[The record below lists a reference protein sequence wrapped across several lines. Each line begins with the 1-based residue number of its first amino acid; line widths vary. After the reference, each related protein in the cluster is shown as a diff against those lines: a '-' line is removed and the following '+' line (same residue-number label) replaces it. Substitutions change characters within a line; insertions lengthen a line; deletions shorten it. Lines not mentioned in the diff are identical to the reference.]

1 MMVRLR
7 SFTRTSRIV
16 ALCSAANFINSAD
29 RVIMPIA
36 IVPMTDIFQW
46 SLLTQGWILSAFA
59 VGYLSSQLLG
69 SFWVSRLGAKNVLI
83 CSVLLWSIA
92 TYITPFLAGNV
103 TALILCRTLLGFAE
117 GLGLPTIF
125 HLFAHS
131 IPVEERSRA
140 FSYLLASG
148 SVGQTV
154 ASIICPHMTWESCFF
169 WFGILGFLWV
179 FLWFLFYP
187 EVNFTADDT
196 LPLHIPKVISRSVRW
211 ADFILSRPL
220 WAIYC
225 AHFAM
230 NWSSYI
236 IMQWLPTYLSRYL
249 GGDAHS
255 LSLTAVPYIVNSIVG
270 IICGHLADSLLQNK
284 GWSVLNVRRLMT
296 LIGLIGPALFLAIF
310 CVVDHLAL
318 ALIFVSISMGL
329 SASNSAGHLSNHVDI
344 APNHAGTSFAISNT
358 IATIPGVLC
367 GPVTASLVT
376 TANGKWIRV
385 FLGATFINFVGAFVY
400 FTNSVATQVL

>member
-1 MMVRLR
+1 MVKIR
-7 SFTRTSRIV
+7 SLTRTSRIV

-46 SLLTQGWILSAFA
+46 SMHAQGWILSAFA
-59 VGYLSSQLLG
+59 GGYLTSQLLG
-69 SFWVSRLGAKNVLI
+69 SFWVNRLGAKNILI

-92 TYITPFLAGNV
+92 TFVTPFLASSITSLV
-103 TALILCRTLLGFAE
+103 ICRKILGFAE

-154 ASIICPHMTWESCFF
+154 ASIICPHLSWEACFY
-169 WFGILGFLWV
+169 WFGSLGFLWV
-179 FLWFLFYP
+179 LLWFMLYP
-187 EVNFTADDT
+187 EGAFLGEDT
-196 LPLHIPKVISRSVRW
+196 IPLHMPKVVSRSTRW
-211 ADFILSRPL
+211 TDFILSRPL
-220 WAIYC
+220 WAIYV

-236 IMQWLPTYLSRYL
+236 IMQWLPTYLTRYL

-270 IICGHLADSLLQNK
+270 IICGHLADGLLQNK
-284 GWSVLNVRRLMT
+284 GWSILNVRRLMT
-296 LIGLIGPALFLAIF
+296 CIGLIGPALFLAIF

-318 ALIFVSISMGL
+318 ALFFVSISMGL

-344 APNHAGTSFAISNT
+344 APNHAGTTFAISNT

-376 TANGKWIRV
+376 ASGGKWMSV
-385 FLGATFINFVGAFVY
+385 FLGATLINIVGAFIY
-400 FTNSVATQVL
+400 FTNSMATQVL

>member
-1 MMVRLR
+1 MARIRWL
-7 SFTRTSRIV
+7 SRTSRIV
-16 ALCSAANFINSAD
+16 ALCSLANFINSAD

-36 IVPMTDIFQW
+36 IVPMTDIFGW
-46 SLLTQGWILSAFA
+46 SLHAQGWILSAFA
-59 VGYLSSQLLG
+59 FGYFTSQLLG
-69 SFWVSRLGAKNVLI
+69 SFWATKVGAKSVLL

-92 TYITPFLAGNV
+92 TFVTPLLAGSFISLV
-103 TALILCRTLLGFAE
+103 SCRIVLGFAE

-125 HLFAHS
+125 HLFAHN

-154 ASIICPHMTWESCFF
+154 ASVLCPHLSWEACFY
-169 WFGILGFLWV
+169 WFGSLGLLWLILWNFS
-179 FLWFLFYP
+179 YP
-187 EVNFTADDT
+187 GDSYATEET
-196 LPLHIPKVISRSVRW
+196 LPLHMPKVINHSIRW
-211 ADFILSRPL
+211 ADFVFSKHL
-220 WAIYC
+220 WAIYV

-249 GGDAHS
+249 GANSHS
-255 LSLTAVPYIVNSIVG
+255 LSLTAVPYIVNSIFGV
-270 IICGHLADSLLQNK
+270 ISGHVADGLLGSKN
-284 GWSVLNVRRLMT
+284 WSVLNVRRLMT
-296 LIGLIGPALFLAIF
+296 SIGLIGPALFLAIF
-310 CVVDHLAL
+310 CVVDHLAF
-318 ALIFVSISMGL
+318 ALILVSISMGL

-344 APNHAGTSFAISNT
+344 APNYAGTTFAISNT
-358 IATIPGVLC
+358 IATVPGILC

-376 TANGKWIRV
+376 YSDGKWMSV
-385 FLGATFINFVGAFVY
+385 FLSATFINLTGAFIY